1 VNKKQALPISL
12 EAYFTCVFRLFV
24 YPSEPHGAIKLY
36 LFGIV
41 EMKDGAGMT
50 MSFRWSKTQHPAPG
64 IIFTSR
70 TNFSTAPRIDK
81 NTKLFLF

>member
-1 VNKKQALPISL
+1 VLL
-12 EAYFTCVFRLFV
+12 FFVVFF
-24 YPSEPHGAIKLY
+24 
-36 LFGIV
+36 FFFF
-41 EMKDGAGMT
+41 EMKDGAGMI